1 MKTGALIVTT
11 GLSHI
16 SGIAALQAEVG
27 SITAGQRMI
36 AAFRRCGIA
45 LTGLV
50 VGPENKKAE
59 RPYAQAGVIFL
70 HCGADTSFLDGI
82 RTGLRFLHGKFDR
95 VLILPGD
102 MPLVLPETL
111 DALLGTEAPIARPIC
126 RQIHGLPL
134 LLGGEAM
141 TFLLSSGDCGTLEE
155 ALARCP
161 LATAYIPVSDS
172 GVLIR
177 SGDMTHRS
185 KLIQGHDRQL
195 THPCVGINLSNGS
208 VLYDDRLSM
217 LLHLVD
223 DTRSVLDACSLMQ
236 MSYSAAWKMLNQME
250 DAIGYPLVRRIRGG
264 PEGSGTELT
273 EKGRILMDAFDRY
286 AQHLNREAQTL
297 FQQHFSAFFAYH

>member
-11 GLSHI
+11 GLDHI

-36 AAFRRCGIA
+36 AALHRCGTA

-59 RPYAQAGVIFL
+59 RAFAQAGVVFL
-70 HCGADTSFLDGI
+70 RCGADASFLDGV
-82 RTGLRFLHGKFDR
+82 RSGLRFLCGKVDR
-95 VLILPGD
+95 VFILPGD

-111 DALLGTEAPIARPIC
+111 NALLQTQAPIARPVC
-126 RQIHGLPL
+126 RQLHGLPL

-141 TFLLSSGDCGTLEE
+141 EFLLSAADCGTLEE

-161 LATAYIPVSDS
+161 LETAYIPVSDS
-172 GVLIR
+172 GVLIH

-185 KLIQGHDRQL
+185 KLIQAHDRQL
-195 THPCVGINLSNGS
+195 TRPHVGINLSNGS
-208 VLYDDRLSM
+208 ILYDDRLSM

-236 MSYSAAWKMLNQME
+236 MSYSAAWKMLNQVE

-264 PEGSGTELT
+264 PGGSGTELT
-273 EKGRILMDAFDRY
+273 EKGRTLMDAFDRY
-286 AQHLNREAQTL
+286 TQHLNREAQTL
-297 FQQHFSAFFAYH
+297 FQQHFSAFSEYP